1 MGDNVFTDDD
11 IIQKVGTIMTKQT
24 QNQKLQELAKS
35 NGLDV
40 RNTLQLT
47 DDTTNIIVVSTVA
60 LMLAKRSQDSDY
72 DALVRAGMQH
82 RKLKTELI
90 NKYKDQANQLIER
103 YKSSI
108 RDDLASV

>member
-1 MGDNVFTDDD
+1 MGDNVFMDDD
-11 IIQKVGTIMTKQT
+11 IIQKVGTIMTKQA
-24 QNQKLQELAKS
+24 QNQRLQELAKN

-40 RNTLQLT
+40 KNTLL
-47 DDTTNIIVVSTVA
+47 STVA

-90 NKYKDQANQLIER
+90 NKYKDQANQWIER

>member
-11 IIQKVGTIMTKQT
+11 IIQKVGTIMTKLT
-24 QNQKLQELAKS
+24 QNQKLQELAKT

-40 RNTLQLT
+40 KNTLQLT
-47 DDTTNIIVVSTVA
+47 NDTSNIIAVSTVA
-60 LMLAKRSQDSDY
+60 LMLAKREQDSDY